1 MTYNIVQRF
10 DFLYFSLPNYAD
22 LTVRFITYTMNGS
35 KIPFNK
41 QIERKLFQ
49 MGLEFTKK
57 DTKHIFQVKPYIFF
71 DWLQMSEVDAF
82 SSVTLIS
89 N

>member
-1 MTYNIVQRF
+1 MARSPTINGLNLQYKILSLSHRF

-57 DTKHIFQVKPYIFF
+57 DTKHIFQVRPNFC
-71 DWLQMSEVDAF
+71 L
-82 SSVTLIS
+82 L
-89 N
+89 